1 MLNYVSALVF
11 LSALLHA
18 SWNAILHGNRDRFV
32 SMAWMSIGVGGV
44 AAVAVT
50 LLPLPDASAWPF
62 VIASGIAHI
71 FYNLGLVYAYR
82 RGDLGVVYPIAR
94 GASPLLVAL
103 GATLVT
109 GETLGLAKIVGVC
122 LVSAG
127 IVTLAFERRQLSR
140 STFVAALATGVMIA
154 LYTVI
159 DGVGVRLSGNAVSY
173 NAWTFLSYLA
183 LPPIFIARR
192 GLRALKVPSIEISSS
207 VAGGLVSITA
217 YGIVVWAMQFGT
229 MGGVSAIRETS
240 VVFAVIIGR
249 IFFHE
254 KLTAKRLLSCIVIAS
269 GAIYIGS

>member
-1 MLNYVSALVF
+1 MLSYVSAFVL

-32 SMAWMSIGVGGV
+32 SMTWMSIGIGCV
-44 AAVAVT
+44 AAVAVA
-50 LLPLPDASAWPF
+50 LLPLPAASALPF
-62 VIASGIAHI
+62 VIASGITHN

-94 GASPLLVAL
+94 GASPLLVATGAALVAGEML
-103 GATLVT
+103 GP
-109 GETLGLAKIVGVC
+109 AKIAGVC

-127 IVTLAFERRQLSR
+127 IVTLAFQRGQLSR
-140 STFVAALATGVMIA
+140 SSLVAALATGVMIA

-159 DGVGVRLSGNAVSY
+159 DGVGVRLSGNSVSY
-173 NAWTFLSYLA
+173 NAWTFLFYLA

-207 VAGGLVSITA
+207 VAGGLVSIAA
-217 YGIVVWAMQFGT
+217 YGIVVWAMQFDA
-229 MGGVSAIRETS
+229 MGVVSAIRETS

-249 IFFHE
+249 IFLRE
-254 KLTAKRLLSCIVIAS
+254 ELTAKRFLSCLVIAA
-269 GAIYIGS
+269 GAICIGS